1 MNFFAMF
8 FEILC
13 YAVLPP
19 LLFGLA
25 VCGCRRAFCF
35 FVGEESGLALIR
47 FASVLSTPV
56 REAGHAMMAVL
67 FWHRLEEVRMLD
79 LRDPD
84 GEYGFVEHSYNPRN
98 PFAVLGN
105 FFFAV
110 GPAVTGLFLTLVI
123 LLSCFNGVLAPFFRS
138 VALLGEQGAGFSAY
152 ACATVSLLAR
162 MFGAEGGA
170 IALRVLGCVL
180 LLALCL
186 GIYVTPTE
194 ILDGL
199 AGLGVLSALLAA
211 VIGVILLFD
220 DGRVASMILSAFR
233 SYATAVT
240 ALFLVVLAFAL
251 AVVAIGALFG
261 AVRTLFNI
269 DGRTNGSESE
279 EN

>member
-25 VCGCRRAFCF
+25 VYGCRRMFCF
-35 FVGEESGLALIR
+35 FVGERSGLALIR

-98 PFAVLGN
+98 LFAVLGN
-105 FFFAV
+105 FFFAL
-110 GPAVTGLFLTLVI
+110 GPAVTGLFLTMVI
-123 LLSCFNGVLAPFFRS
+123 LLSCFNGVLAPFFQS

-152 ACATVSLLAR
+152 AAATISLLVG
-162 MFGAEGGA
+162 MFGAGGGA
-170 IALRVLGCVL
+170 VVLRVLGCAL
-180 LLALCL
+180 LLSLCL
-186 GIYVTPTE
+186 GIYITPTE

-199 AGLGVLSALLAA
+199 AGLGVLAGLLLSVA
-211 VIGVILLFD
+211 GLILLFD
-220 DGRVASMILSAFR
+220 DGRVANMTLSAFR

-251 AVVAIGALFG
+251 AVVLIGALFG
-261 AVRTLFNI
+261 VVRTLFNI
-269 DGRTNGSESE
+269 DKGYDESE
-279 EN
+279 DEEG